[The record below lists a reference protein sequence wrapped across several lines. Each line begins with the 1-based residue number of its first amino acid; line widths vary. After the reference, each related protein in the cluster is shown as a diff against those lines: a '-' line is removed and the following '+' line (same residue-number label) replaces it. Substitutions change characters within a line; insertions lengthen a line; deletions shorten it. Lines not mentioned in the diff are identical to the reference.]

1 MMIAGEWTV
10 AGSCPCFR
18 PARSSAAFTAEVA
31 YPRVKSF
38 THPFPSVLPRTQ
50 RTRASGLASNHSS
63 RGPVSPGCA
72 ASTTATT
79 ACGVRE
85 SSPVRARFGI
95 SAVVSALA
103 EVPRAY
109 HASPF
114 SGARPGPAPAAE
126 LRAKFPR
133 DAIKFRNLARG
144 PRATT
149 RGAACRGGCPGR
161 SRGTAPALVT
171 PLRCARALAHAK
183 GRRELSARESST
195 PFRPGA
201 FFSRPIS
208 DLVGGWRP
216 SRRRP

>member
-18 PARSSAAFTAEVA
+18 AARSSAAFTAEVA

-114 SGARPGPAPAAE
+114 SGARPGPAPGTARQISTTRDKISKSRARAE
-126 LRAKFPR
+126 SHNARRRVSRRVPWTFPR
-133 DAIKFRNLARG
+133 NSTCARY
-144 PRATT
+144 PSEM
-149 RGAACRGGCPGR
+149 R
-161 SRGTAPALVT
+161 SR
-171 PLRCARALAHAK
+171 ARP
-183 GRRELSARESST
+183 R
-195 PFRPGA
+195 
-201 FFSRPIS
+201 
-208 DLVGGWRP
+208 
-216 SRRRP
+216 